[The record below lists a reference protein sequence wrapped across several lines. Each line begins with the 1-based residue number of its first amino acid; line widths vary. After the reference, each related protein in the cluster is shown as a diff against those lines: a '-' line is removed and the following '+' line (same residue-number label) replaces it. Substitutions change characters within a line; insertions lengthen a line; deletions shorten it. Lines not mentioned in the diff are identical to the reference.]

1 MAEQHPA
8 LRVIIGGTRTG
19 EIRNLRRQ
27 LLDQPNLYIDVSQ
40 VDGLDVIKVLVND
53 GLVDKLLFGS
63 HTPIF
68 TPQAAIARVVCDLDD
83 GTPNATATISKI
95 FSGNA
100 GQILD

>member
-1 MAEQHPA
+1 M
-8 LRVIIGGTRTG
+8 
-19 EIRNLRRQ
+19 
-27 LLDQPNLYIDVSQ
+27 
-40 VDGLDVIKVLVND
+40 IKVLVND
-53 GLVDKLLFGS
+53 GLVDKLLFDL